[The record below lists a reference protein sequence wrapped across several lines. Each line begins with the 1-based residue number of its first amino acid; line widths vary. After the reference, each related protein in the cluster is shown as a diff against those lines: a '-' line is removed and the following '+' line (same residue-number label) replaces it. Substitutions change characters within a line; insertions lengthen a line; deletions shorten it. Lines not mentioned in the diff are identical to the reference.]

1 MTATGTPSPTP
12 TETTVPSIT
21 PTGTATPTETETPTA
36 TLSPTVTPTET
47 ETPTVTPTPTET
59 GTPTITPTPTETL
72 TPTPTP
78 TAIPLPPNVN
88 IGPPDGVFLSIPC
101 GSGVVVDLGAPTAI
115 GSLVYYEREYPPGSS
130 QIMMDW
136 VIVQLSPDN
145 ITYGPAVFYWGDS
158 DPSNNGSI
166 PLTHF
171 PPENY
176 NEVIPFSELYPGA
189 GLSTGVVINVGGTYR
204 YVLISVPSPCYEPA
218 EVDAIQVLP

>member
-1 MTATGTPSPTP
+1 
-12 TETTVPSIT
+12 
-21 PTGTATPTETETPTA
+21 
-36 TLSPTVTPTET
+36 
-47 ETPTVTPTPTET
+47 
-59 GTPTITPTPTETL
+59 
-72 TPTPTP
+72 
-78 TAIPLPPNVN
+78 VN

-166 PLTHF
+166 PPTHF

-176 NEVIPFSELYPGA
+176 NEVIPFSELY
-189 GLSTGVVINVGGTYR
+189 LSTGVVINVGGTYR
-204 YVLISVPSPCYEPA
+204 YVLISAPSSCYESA

>member
-1 MTATGTPSPTP
+1 LG
-12 TETTVPSIT
+12 
-21 PTGTATPTETETPTA
+21 
-36 TLSPTVTPTET
+36 
-47 ETPTVTPTPTET
+47 TPTV
-59 GTPTITPTPTETL
+59 
-72 TPTPTP
+72 
-78 TAIPLPPNVN
+78 
-88 IGPPDGVFLSIPC
+88 
-101 GSGVVVDLGAPTAI
+101 I

-130 QIMMDW
+130 EIMMDW

-166 PLTHF
+166 LPTHF

-176 NEVIPFSELYPGA
+176 NEVIPFSELY
-189 GLSTGVVINVGGTYR
+189 LSTGVVINVGGTYR